1 MKGSQGKQVCS
12 IVGRAEQPIAARR
25 LDSFV
30 LKMRASSPLGCCSL
44 GAAESGRYV
53 ANLERIMLRNLNHR
67 LCFLLLLIAIVTSA
81 SCISW
86 DWSFDEVARH

>member
-30 LKMRASSPLGCCSL
+30 LKQRASSQLGCSSL
-44 GAAESGRYV
+44 GTAESGR
-53 ANLERIMLRNLNHR
+53 
-67 LCFLLLLIAIVTSA
+67 
-81 SCISW
+81 
-86 DWSFDEVARH
+86 